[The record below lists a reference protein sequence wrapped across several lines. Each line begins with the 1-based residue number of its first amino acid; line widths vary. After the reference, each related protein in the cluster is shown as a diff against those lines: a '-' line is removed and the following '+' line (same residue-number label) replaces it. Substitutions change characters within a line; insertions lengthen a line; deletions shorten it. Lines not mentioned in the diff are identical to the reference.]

1 MIVYSEE
8 KQERLAEL
16 IEQKFGFKKE
26 LVEDIREYGLNILQ
40 FKVKGI
46 KYRGWTFESGTLP
59 QISVIV
65 EGYTSEHTWKDC
77 PVSNEFYDNYVKGRK
92 IKIFRCIGEE
102 RTNTDTKVVVEDEQ
116 AAIAYINKQLQPE
129 DYFYDVDM
137 ED

>member
-65 EGYTSEHTWKDC
+65 EGTIIS
-77 PVSNEFYDNYVKGRK
+77 
-92 IKIFRCIGEE
+92 
-102 RTNTDTKVVVEDEQ
+102 
-116 AAIAYINKQLQPE
+116 
-129 DYFYDVDM
+129 
-137 ED
+137 